1 MAIPINN
8 SASATYAYG
17 NGTNQDSVTSN
28 TATTNLITE
37 YAMSAVKGSLN
48 TGFRA
53 GQNLTYYVHISNEGT
68 SPLYNVTVS
77 DDLGGSSR
85 PLTYVDSSA
94 SLNVNGTI
102 SSITPT
108 TVNPLTFVLPNPLSS
123 GDLATITFVTQV
135 SSSLSD
141 TVTEIVNTATVQ
153 ANEGSASGSVLS
165 ISPSPTVTLPIEDY
179 ASVAMTKAVSASVVN
194 VNEDFSYTLTLTNS
208 GNTEATDVVV
218 TDVLPSNFII
228 SSITSETN
236 GVQTTYSSSDY
247 SINSGSNTLT
257 LPSTSSS
264 LSISVPAKTTSGNGT
279 TTITITGSI
288 TS

>member
-218 TDVLPSNFII
+218 TI